1 MSFGERFK
9 TRRRELKLS
18 RADLAE
24 RLGVSPSAISNYENG
39 QSFPKED
46 VLLRVFSC
54 LETEPNVL
62 FQDSFRS
69 SGQALSGPE
78 QMLLR
83 QYRSLSPL
91 GRETVRS
98 VLEALCAYHR
108 GEVGAD
114 RTRKIPLYRTPAAAG
129 YAAPVFGEDFDYIP
143 VTDEV
148 PRAAEFAVHISG
160 DSVAPYIADVSVAYV
175 TRDPLRT
182 GDVGIFCVDGGMFC
196 KQYFKDAAGIVHLFS
211 LNRERADA
219 DVVLAPSDN
228 RTMVCFGRVIMPPLP
243 IPHNG

>member
-9 TRRRELKLS
+9 TRRMELKLS

-24 RLGVSPSAISNYENG
+24 RLGVSLSAVSNYENG

-46 VLLRVFSC
+46 VLLRVFNC

-69 SGQALSGPE
+69 SGQLSGPE

-91 GRETVRS
+91 GGETVRS

-108 GEVGAD
+108 GEAGAD
-114 RTRKIPLYRTPAAAG
+114 HTRKIPLYRTPAAAG

-160 DSVAPYIADVSVAYV
+160 DSMAPYIADGSVAYV
-175 TRDPLRT
+175 TRVPLRT

-211 LNRERADA
+211 LNRDRAGA
-219 DVVLAPSDN
+219 DVVLAPTDN
-228 RTMVCFGRVIMPPLP
+228 RTLGCLGRPIMPPLP
-243 IPHNG
+243 VPHAG